1 MMLTKETMV
10 HIAVVT
16 AVTGAIFGV
25 IFSSGVVDITSSDI
39 SVIAKGQIKGDMLF
53 LSYTIYNTGDY
64 SIQNVTVTAACCSH
78 NVTIFNTNGT
88 LLLHPLESKRY
99 MDIISV
105 TNHSPGDEITVS
117 FVAYDVLG
125 DNAADILT
133 VPLT

>member
-1 MMLTKETMV
+1 MMLTKETMI

-25 IFSSGVVDITSSDI
+25 IFSSGAVDITSSDI
-39 SVIAKGQIKGDMLF
+39 SVIAKAQLKGDMLF

-64 SIQNVTVTAACCSH
+64 PIQNVTVSAVCCSH
-78 NVTIFNTNGT
+78 SVTILNINGT
-88 LLLHPLESKRY
+88 LLLDVSESKRY
-99 MDIISV
+99 MDVISI
-105 TNHSPGDEITVS
+105 TGYSTGDEITVS

-133 VPLT
+133 VSLT